1 MEELKKLLTDPFDGV
16 KDINGKVEEIAKELF
31 CNYYIDCN
39 GKKFYFAEIEFYY
52 WQSDEFDKGFNQE
65 WNRVTYPRNKKAGQ
79 LLFHLSGVDICFKSS
94 YKEENLEEPA
104 KFGGILIRS
113 IKKDENNEVIAGPW
127 NCMLKILNECDG
139 KTMPQIKK
147 LKESLDIEENIKST
161 YRALGKDDIDK
172 EKVNPLKLCF
182 YDSSIPQKDWSNKYK
197 ISLVKKSGKLIWHK
211 SSYKTDRFELE
222 G

>member
-16 KDINGKVEEIAKELF
+16 IDINEKVKKIAETLF
-31 CNYYIDCN
+31 RDYYIDCN

-65 WNRVTYPRNKKAGQ
+65 WNRVTYPRKKKAGQ
-79 LLFHLSGVDICFKSS
+79 LLFHLSGVDICFESS
-94 YKEENLEEPA
+94 YDEDPA

-113 IKKDENNEVIAGPW
+113 IKDEKDEVIAGPW
-127 NCMLKILNECDG
+127 NCMLEILNVCDG

-147 LKESLDIEENIKST
+147 LNKPHNNKMEST

-182 YDSSIPQKDWSNKYK
+182 YDSSIPKEDWGKKLK
-197 ISLVKKSGKLIWHK
+197 ISLVKKTGKLEWHK